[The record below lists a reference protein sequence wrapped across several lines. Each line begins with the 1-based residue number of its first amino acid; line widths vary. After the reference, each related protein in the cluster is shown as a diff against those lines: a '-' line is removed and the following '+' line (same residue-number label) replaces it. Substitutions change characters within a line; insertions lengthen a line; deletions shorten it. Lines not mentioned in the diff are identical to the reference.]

1 MLKCF
6 KYKEYKEGEIKFE
19 IKSKI
24 YFLFFFGGFPCLLI
38 LKLIHLSLSMWDGA
52 GSLFLAAQ
60 NGHSN
65 IVQLLLTHGVVVD
78 QERRDGA
85 TPLWISSQMGH
96 QDCVRLLLEAGAGVD
111 TSRADGATP
120 LFKACHKGH
129 EDVVREILKF
139 QPRLDVLQVRNSLK
153 IHHVSFDQ

>member
-1 MLKCF
+1 MLHNRCL
-6 KYKEYKEGEIKFE
+6 KYKECRTGKTKFKT
-19 IKSKI
+19 KSN
-24 YFLFFFGGFPCLLI
+24 LLSSLI
-38 LKLIHLSLSMWDGA
+38 LLKLILLSLSMWDGA

-60 NGHSN
+60 NGHPN

-139 QPRLDVLQVRNSLK
+139 QPRLDVLQVRKRLK
-153 IHHVSFDQ
+153 IHELFDQ